1 MTENMQ
7 PAEVI
12 KMNPDVM
19 PKFSEKWEKVKKIG
33 NVSPSGGESSHL
45 GSGSSRLNGRSNKI
59 NSGNTPAVITWWNTP
74 TLAQLP
80 APYFTR

>member
-1 MTENMQ
+1 MTKNMQ
-7 PAEVI
+7 PPEVI
-12 KMNPDVM
+12 KMNLDVM
-19 PKFSEKWEKVKKIG
+19 PIFSEKWEKVKKIG

-59 NSGNTPAVITWWNTP
+59 NSRNTPAVIIWWNTS

-80 APYFTR
+80 VPYFTR

>member
-45 GSGSSRLNGRSNKI
+45 GSGSSRLNGRSGKI
-59 NSGNTPAVITWWNTP
+59 NSGNTPARITLVLITHP
-74 TLAQLP
+74 
-80 APYFTR
+80 

>member
-7 PAEVI
+7 GAEVI
-12 KMNPDVM
+12 KMNLDVM
-19 PKFSEKWEKVKKIG
+19 AKVSEKWEKVRKIG
-33 NVSPSGGESSHL
+33 NLSPSEGESSHL

-59 NSGNTPAVITWWNTP
+59 NSGNTPAVIIWWNTP

-80 APYFTR
+80 VPYFTR

>member
-12 KMNPDVM
+12 KMNPDIM

-59 NSGNTPAVITWWNTP
+59 NSGNTPAVIIWWNTP

-80 APYFTR
+80 VLYFTR

>member
-12 KMNPDVM
+12 KMNL
-19 PKFSEKWEKVKKIG
+19 EKWEKVKKIG

-59 NSGNTPAVITWWNTP
+59 NSGNTPAVIIWWNT
-74 TLAQLP
+74 LH
-80 APYFTR
+80 